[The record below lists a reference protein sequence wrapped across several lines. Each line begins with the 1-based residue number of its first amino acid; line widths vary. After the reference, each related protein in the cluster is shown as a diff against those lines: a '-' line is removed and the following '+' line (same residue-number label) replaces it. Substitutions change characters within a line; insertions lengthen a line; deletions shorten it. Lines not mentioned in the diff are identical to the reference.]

1 MKKNKIL
8 FTLFLIGLFVSVLT
22 ISVNA
27 SVSAPNKT
35 VQSGENVS
43 ITITSTTA
51 LESFDIKCE
60 DDGGLTYKSCSSSAT
75 GAVVNSSGKKISY
88 ASVGGTKTLGTYN
101 FTAPT
106 VTEEKK
112 YTVVFDVDGT
122 KIKSIITVKP
132 KTTNVADNTN
142 NNNNT
147 GTKKSNNANL
157 KTLGVTPKQYDFTG
171 FNKSKTEYSVT
182 VPASVNSLTV
192 VAKAEDSK
200 AKVNVSG
207 NSGFETGSDN
217 KITIKVTAEDGT
229 TKTYT
234 IKVTKLATDE
244 EKPGNLID
252 EELYLSSLSITGIE
266 LSPAF
271 SKNVF
276 SYTAT
281 LNDESVNEV
290 TVNAK
295 ANNSKAKVEI
305 TGNKNLVDG
314 ENTINIVLTL
324 DGETEQ
330 VVYQVVLNKV
340 VETEDEGVIETNI
353 EGPTQYTNDSKIKLY
368 ILIPIVVVVLIIVA
382 IVVLIILI
390 VKENK
395 RLDAEDK
402 KYNKNDD
409 TTSKAEEYNVFE
421 NDENEFK
428 GQSVE
433 YSSKDM
439 LDNEDENPK
448 PNKKKGKHS

>member
-1 MKKNKIL
+1 MKKNKIF
-8 FTLFLIGLFVSVLT
+8 FTLFLIGLFISILT

-60 DDGGLTYKSCSSSAT
+60 DTGGLTYKSCSSSVT

-88 ASVGGTKTLGTYN
+88 AAVGGTKTLGTYN

-112 YTVVFDVDGT
+112 YTVKFDVDGT
-122 KIKSIITVKP
+122 TVPSVVTVKP
-132 KTTNVADNTN
+132 KTTNIIDNN
-142 NNNNT
+142 KNT
-147 GTKKSNNANL
+147 ETKKSNNANL
-157 KTLGVTPKQYDFTG
+157 KTLGVTPKQYDFSG
-171 FNKSKTEYSVT
+171 FSKNKTEYSVT
-182 VPASVNSLTV
+182 VPANVNSLTV

-229 TKTYT
+229 AKTYT

-252 EELYLSSLSITGIE
+252 EELYLNSLSITGIE

-271 SKNVF
+271 SKDVF

-281 LNDESVNEV
+281 LNDENVNEV

-305 TGNKNLVDG
+305 TGNKNLING

-330 VVYQVVLNKV
+330 VVYQIVLNKIA
-340 VETEDEGVIETNI
+340 ETDEEGTIETNI
-353 EGPTQYTNDSKIKLY
+353 EAPTQYTNDSKIKLY

-382 IVVLIILI
+382 IVVLIVLI

-395 RLDAEDK
+395 RLDVEDNDNIYK
-402 KYNKNDD
+402 QNDD
-409 TTSKAEEYNVFE
+409 KTSKAEEYNVFE
-421 NDENEFK
+421 NDVNEFK

-439 LDNEDENPK
+439 LNNEEENVK

>member
-1 MKKNKIL
+1 MTKKTFLRLIVFIIL
-8 FTLFLIGLFVSVLT
+8 CVSLIAEKEVYAKGNFTV
-22 ISVNA
+22 
-27 SVSAPNKT
+27 NKT
-35 VQSGENVS
+35 SVTLTEGNTTTFTINGSTATGKVSITSSDSNVATVSSSSEWLENNSKS
-43 ITITSTTA
+43 ITITAKKKGETT
-51 LESFDIKCE
+51 I
-60 DDGGLTYKSCSSSAT
+60 T
-75 GAVVNSSGKKISY
+75 VSGKVSDNDG
-88 ASVGGTKTLGTYN
+88 AED
-101 FTAPT
+101 T
-106 VTEEKK
+106 VTRTIKV
-112 YTVVFDVDGT
+112 TVNE
-122 KIKSIITVKP
+122 

-142 NNNNT
+142 NNTNT

-271 SKNVF
+271 SKDVF

-368 ILIPIVVVVLIIVA
+368 IIIPIVVVILIIVA

>member
-1 MKKNKIL
+1 MLKYLDERKELCAIYER
-8 FTLFLIGLFVSVLT
+8 
-22 ISVNA
+22 
-27 SVSAPNKT
+27 
-35 VQSGENVS
+35 EN
-43 ITITSTTA
+43 
-51 LESFDIKCE
+51 
-60 DDGGLTYKSCSSSAT
+60 YKA
-75 GAVVNSSGKKISY
+75 
-88 ASVGGTKTLGTYN
+88 
-101 FTAPT
+101 
-106 VTEEKK
+106 
-112 YTVVFDVDGT
+112 
-122 KIKSIITVKP
+122 KSIIDDYEAGYRQLVDGILENP
-132 KTTNVADNTN
+132 NDVAVIKANIAEIVSN
-142 NNNNT
+142 YAWILKLNHRNLFYILLA
-147 GTKKSNNANL
+147 KSALAIMCLLMNE
-157 KTLGVTPKQYDFTG
+157 
-171 FNKSKTEYSVT
+171 KSRNYYLPIV
-182 VPASVNSLTV
+182 
-192 VAKAEDSK
+192 
-200 AKVNVSG
+200 
-207 NSGFETGSDN
+207 
-217 KITIKVTAEDGT
+217 VTAEDGT

-290 TVNAK
+290 TINAK

>member
-60 DDGGLTYKSCSSSAT
+60 DTGGLTYKSCSSSVT

-88 ASVGGTKTLGTYN
+88 AAVGGTKTLGTYN

-112 YTVVFDVDGT
+112 YTVKFDVDGT
-122 KIKSIITVKP
+122 TVSSVVTVKP
-132 KTTNVADNTN
+132 KTTNIVDNN
-142 NNNNT
+142 KNT
-147 GTKKSNNANL
+147 ETKKSNNANL
-157 KTLGVTPKQYDFTG
+157 KTLGVTPKQYDFSG
-171 FNKSKTEYSVT
+171 FNKNKTEYSVT
-182 VPASVNSLTV
+182 VPVSVNSLTV

-229 TKTYT
+229 AKTYT

-244 EKPGNLID
+244 EKPGNLIE
-252 EELYLSSLSITGIE
+252 EELYLNSLSITGIE

-271 SKNVF
+271 SKDVF

-281 LNDESVNEV
+281 LDDESINEV

-305 TGNKNLVDG
+305 TGNKNLVNG

-330 VVYQVVLNKV
+330 VVYQIVLNKIV
-340 VETEDEGVIETNI
+340 GADEEGTIETNV
-353 EGPTQYTNDSKIKLY
+353 EAPTQYTNDSKIKLY

-382 IVVLIILI
+382 IVVLIVLI

-395 RLDAEDK
+395 RLDVEDNDNVYK
-402 KYNKNDD
+402 QNDD
-409 TTSKAEEYNVFE
+409 KTSKAEEYNVFE
-421 NDENEFK
+421 NDVNEFK

-439 LDNEDENPK
+439 LNNEEENVK

>member
-1 MKKNKIL
+1 MTKKTFLRLIIFIIL
-8 FTLFLIGLFVSVLT
+8 CVSLIAGKEVYAKGSFTV
-22 ISVNA
+22 
-27 SVSAPNKT
+27 NKT
-35 VQSGENVS
+35 SVTLTEGNTTTFTINGSTATGKVSITSSDSNVATVSSSSEWLENNSKS
-43 ITITSTTA
+43 ITITAKKKGETT
-51 LESFDIKCE
+51 I
-60 DDGGLTYKSCSSSAT
+60 T
-75 GAVVNSSGKKISY
+75 VSGKVSDNDG
-88 ASVGGTKTLGTYN
+88 AED
-101 FTAPT
+101 T
-106 VTEEKK
+106 VTRTIKV
-112 YTVVFDVDGT
+112 TVNE
-122 KIKSIITVKP
+122 

-142 NNNNT
+142 NNTNT

-182 VPASVNSLTV
+182 IPASVNSLTV

-290 TVNAK
+290 TINAK

>member
-1 MKKNKIL
+1 MKKNKIF
-8 FTLFLIGLFVSVLT
+8 FTLLLIVLFIGLLT
-22 ISVNA
+22 INVNA
-27 SVSAPNKT
+27 SVSASNKT
-35 VQSGENVS
+35 VQSGGNVS

-51 LESFDIKCE
+51 LESFDIKCK
-60 DDGGLTYKSCSSSAT
+60 DTGGLTYKSCSSSAT

-88 ASVGGTKTLGTYN
+88 AAVGGTKTLGTYN

-112 YTVVFDVDGT
+112 YTVKFDVDGT
-122 KIKSIITVKP
+122 TVSSVVTVKP
-132 KTTNVADNTN
+132 KTTNIIDNN
-142 NNNNT
+142 KNT
-147 GTKKSNNANL
+147 ETKKSNNANL
-157 KTLGVTPKQYDFTG
+157 KTLGVTPKQYDFSG
-171 FNKSKTEYSVT
+171 FSKNKTEYSVT
-182 VPASVNSLTV
+182 VPANVNSLTV

-207 NSGFETGSDN
+207 NSGFETGSNN

-234 IKVTKLATDE
+234 IKVTKLATEE

-252 EELYLSSLSITGIE
+252 EELYLNSLSITGIE

-271 SKNVF
+271 SKDVF

-281 LNDESVNEV
+281 LNDESINEV

-305 TGNKNLVDG
+305 TGNKNLLIG

-324 DGETEQ
+324 DGKTEQ
-330 VVYQVVLNKV
+330 VVYQIVLNKIGNTEE
-340 VETEDEGVIETNI
+340 ETIETNI
-353 EGPTQYTNDSKIKLY
+353 EVPTQYTNDSKIKLY
-368 ILIPIVVVVLIIVA
+368 ILIPILVVILIIVA
-382 IVVLIILI
+382 IVVLIVLI

-395 RLDAEDK
+395 KLATEGNDNIDK
-402 KYNKNDD
+402 QDD
-409 TTSKAEEYNVFE
+409 DKTSKAEEYNVFE
-421 NDENEFK
+421 NDVNEFK

-433 YSSKDM
+433 YSSNDNM
-439 LDNEDENPK
+439 LDNKENTIK
-448 PNKKKGKHS
+448 QNKKKGKHS